1 MANKINS
8 MTESGILAAIT
19 VVMALIAVYVPM
31 LGIVA
36 VLLWPLPMIVL
47 IVRHGLR
54 WGIMSVLVAAI
65 LTAVLVE
72 PLISLRLALAFAPG
86 GIALGIGYRRGW
98 PGVRIFT
105 VGVIVSLAAKMAAL
119 GLVFLITNI
128 HPFTMQFDALN
139 DSFQKSVEIYQSFN
153 MTEEQIEQAK
163 ETFSQNMQLVKLL
176 LPMVVVLMGLMDTAL
191 NFVIGGKVLH
201 RLGHDVPVFP
211 KFTEWRLPKAFLYLF
226 GFSLVGMYWGTTR
239 ELALLYQVSLN
250 GNMIATFAG
259 IIQGVALYQNMTER
273 YHWSKILSTVVL
285 VFIVLNG
292 VLLQLLAFT
301 GLFDMVFDY
310 RRRFGRRG

>member
-128 HPFTMQFDALN
+128 PPFTMQFDALN

>member
-128 HPFTMQFDALN
+128 HPFTMQFDALT

>member
-105 VGVIVSLAAKMAAL
+105 VGVMVSLAAKMAAL

>member
-19 VVMALIAVYVPM
+19 VVMALVAVYVPI

-47 IVRHGLR
+47 IVRHGPK
-54 WGIMSVLVAAI
+54 WGLMAVAVAAV
-65 LTAVLVE
+65 LTAILVE
-72 PLISLRLALAFAPG
+72 PLVSLRLALAFAPG

-105 VGVIVSLAAKMAAL
+105 IGVIVSLTAKLAAL

-139 DSFQKSVEIYQSFN
+139 ESFQKSVEIYQSFH
-153 MTEEQIEQAK
+153 MTDAQIEQAR
-163 ETFSQNMQLVKLL
+163 ETFTQNLQVVKLL
-176 LPMVVVLMGLMDTAL
+176 LPLVVVLMGLMDTAL
-191 NFVIGGKVLH
+191 NFFIGGKVLR

-211 KFTEWRLPKAFLYLF
+211 QFTEWRLPKVFLYLF
-226 GFSLVGMYWGTTR
+226 GFSLIGMYWGTTR
-239 ELALLYQVSLN
+239 ELSLLYQVSLN

-259 IIQGVALYQNMTER
+259 ILQGIVLFQYTTEH
-273 YHWSKILSTVVL
+273 YHWSKVLSTVLL
-285 VFIVLNG
+285 VFILFNG

-310 RRRFGRRG
+310 RRRFGRR

>member
-163 ETFSQNMQLVKLL
+163 ETFLQNMQLVKLL

>member
-1 MANKINS
+1 

-273 YHWSKILSTVVL
+273 YHW
-285 VFIVLNG
+285 
-292 VLLQLLAFT
+292 
-301 GLFDMVFDY
+301 
-310 RRRFGRRG
+310 

>member
-1 MANKINS
+1 